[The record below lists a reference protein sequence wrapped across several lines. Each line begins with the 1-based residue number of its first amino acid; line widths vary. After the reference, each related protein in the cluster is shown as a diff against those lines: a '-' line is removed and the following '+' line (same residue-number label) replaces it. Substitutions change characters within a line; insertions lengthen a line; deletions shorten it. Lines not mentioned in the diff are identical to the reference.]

1 VAARAAVLAGTG
13 QGRDAP
19 APDDPARAQLR
30 GRALAYLRQ
39 EQAAWARELDR
50 GDPASSKRVREA
62 LKDWMKDTDLIAVRQ
77 PESVAALPGDERVEW
92 MSFWVEVD
100 ALLRR
105 AAKSQR

>member
-1 VAARAAVLAGTG
+1 MAARAAVLAGTG

-62 LKDWMKDTDLIAVRQ
+62 LKDWLNDPDLIAVRQ
-77 PESVAALPGDERVEW
+77 PESVAALPGAERVEW
-92 MSFWVEVD
+92 GSFWDEVD